1 MDYERIDNSKKFD
14 GPVRE
19 SHEFRYKFANK
30 YIEKDDSVIDA
41 GCGVGYG
48 KDILKTENYTGVD
61 KNPANKETIK
71 IDFEKSVI
79 LKDPNFDV
87 FVGFEIIEHLND
99 AGVERFVDLAKQ
111 SNKYIIVSTPIVR
124 NGNKYHKQQFTE
136 DNIKKLFIQHNWKLE
151 EYYIQNKVYGIFIFK
166 RI

>member
-61 KNPANKETIK
+61 KNPANKIES
-71 IDFEKSVI
+71 IDRS
-79 LKDPNFDV
+79 
-87 FVGFEIIEHLND
+87 
-99 AGVERFVDLAKQ
+99 
-111 SNKYIIVSTPIVR
+111 
-124 NGNKYHKQQFTE
+124 
-136 DNIKKLFIQHNWKLE
+136 
-151 EYYIQNKVYGIFIFK
+151 
-166 RI
+166 